1 MFKLKFA
8 VGLIAAMAL
17 SAALYAQNQ
26 TDTLILKFQ
35 DAEKRFLVNNFSLIA
50 QRYNVDASKALIQQA
65 RLWDNPALS
74 TDQNLYSRGLGFFN
88 HSNGNGQLFAQI
100 SQVFLTAGKR
110 GKQIKVAQDD
120 ASIQQAQFND
130 LLRNLRYNMQ
140 VDFAQ
145 LHNLIEQNRIFQ
157 YEITSSNNLVKA
169 ISTQYSVGNSSL
181 RDVVRLQAVAFGL
194 ENDLV
199 ENVRQINELEN
210 DLKTLLV
217 VKETTFIVPDISTP
231 TTNPVPLNINALIDT
246 ARANRGDYQASKF
259 ALAQAGHNL
268 SYQKALAV
276 PDVSIGVDYDRASNY
291 VPNYYGLAISL
302 PLPFFNRN
310 QGNIKSAKFNIQNQ
324 ENVLK
329 NSDLQVR
336 NDVVTAVEQYNLSLQ
351 LFSKNNLEF
360 YNTYDKLFGNVVQ
373 AYRSR
378 QMGLVEFVDFFESYK
393 DTKLKVIQQE
403 YNLQKAIADL
413 NFNVGST
420 VINP

>member
-1 MFKLKFA
+1 MLKLKYA
-8 VGLIAAMAL
+8 VSLIAAMAM

-26 TDTLILKFQ
+26 TDTLTLKFQ
-35 DAEKRFLVNNFSLIA
+35 DAEKRFLENNFSLIA
-50 QRYNVDASKALIQQA
+50 QRYNVDASKALVQQA

-100 SQVFLTAGKR
+100 SQIFLTAGKR

-130 LLRNLRYNMQ
+130 LLRNLRYNML

-145 LHNLIEQNRIFQ
+145 LNNLIEQNRIFQ
-157 YEITSSNNLVKA
+157 YEISSSNNLVKA

-181 RDVVRLQAVAFGL
+181 RDVVRLQALAFGL

-199 ENVRQINELEN
+199 ENNRQINELEN

-217 VKETTFIVPDISTP
+217 VKETTFIKPDIATQA
-231 TTNPVPLNINALIDT
+231 TNPVPLNTNALIDS
-246 ARANRGDYQASKF
+246 AKANRGDYQASRF
-259 ALAQAGHNL
+259 AFAQAGHNL
-268 SYQKALAV
+268 AYQKALAV
-276 PDVSIGVDYDRASNY
+276 PDISVGVDYDRASNY

-324 ENVLK
+324 EFVLK

-351 LFSKNNLEF
+351 LLSKNNVEF
-360 YNTYDKLFGNVVQ
+360 YNTYDKLFENIVK
-373 AYRSR
+373 AYRAR
-378 QMGLVEFVDFFESYK
+378 QLGLVEFIDFFESYK
-393 DTKLKVIQQE
+393 DTKIKVLQQQ

-413 NFNVGST
+413 NFNVGTT

>member
-1 MFKLKFA
+1 MFKLKYA
-8 VGLIAAMAL
+8 VSLVAAMAI

-26 TDTLILKFQ
+26 TDTLTLKFQ
-35 DAEKRFLVNNFSLIA
+35 DAEKRFLENNFSLIA
-50 QRYNVDASKALIQQA
+50 QKYNVDASKALVQQA
-65 RLWDNPALS
+65 RLWDNPTLS
-74 TDQNLYSRGLGFFN
+74 TDQNLYSRGQGFFN
-88 HSNGNGQLFAQI
+88 HSSGNGQIFAQI
-100 SQVFLTAGKR
+100 SQIFLTAGKR
-110 GKQIKVAQDD
+110 GKQVQVAKDD

-130 LLRNLRYNMQ
+130 LLRNLRYNML

-145 LHNLIEQNRIFQ
+145 LHNLLEQNRIFQ
-157 YEITSSNNLVKA
+157 YEIASSNNLVKA

-181 RDVVRLQAVAFGL
+181 RDVLRLQAVAFGL

-199 ENVRQINELEN
+199 ENNRQINELEN

-217 VKETTFIVPDISTP
+217 VKETTFIKPDLTTQTTP
-231 TTNPVPLNINALIDT
+231 VSLNIAALIDT
-246 ARANRGDYQASKF
+246 AKANRGDYQSIKIAF
-259 ALAQAGHNL
+259 AQAGHNL
-268 SYQKALAV
+268 AYQKALAV
-276 PDVSIGVDYDRASNY
+276 PDISIGVDYDRASNY
-291 VPNYYGLAISL
+291 VPNYYGLAISV

-336 NDVVTAVEQYNLSLQ
+336 NDVVTAVEQYHLSLQ
-351 LFSKNNLEF
+351 LFSKNNVEF
-360 YNTYDKLFGNVVQ
+360 YNSYDKLFGSMVQ

-378 QMGLVEFVDFFESYK
+378 QLSLVEFVDFFESYK

>member
-1 MFKLKFA
+1 MFKLKHA
-8 VGLIAAMAL
+8 ISLVAAMAF
-17 SAALYAQNQ
+17 STALYAQNQ
-26 TDTLILKFQ
+26 TDTLTLKFQ
-35 DAEKRFLVNNFSLIA
+35 EAEKRFLENNFSLIA
-50 QRYNVDASKALIQQA
+50 QRYNVDASKALVQQA
-65 RLWDNPALS
+65 KLWDNPALS
-74 TDQNLYSRGLGFFN
+74 TDQNLYSRGVGFFN
-88 HSNGNGQLFAQI
+88 HANGNGQVFAQI

-110 GKQIKVAQDD
+110 GKQVKVAQDD

-140 VDFAQ
+140 LDFAQ
-145 LHNLIEQNRIFQ
+145 LNNLIEQNRIFQ

-169 ISTQYSVGNSSL
+169 ISTQYGVGNSSL

-217 VKETTFIVPDISTP
+217 VKETTFIKPNLNTPST
-231 TTNPVPLNINALIDT
+231 NAVALNINALIDT
-246 ARANRGDYQASKF
+246 ARTNRGDYQASKIAF
-259 ALAQAGHNL
+259 AQAGHNL

-276 PDVSIGVDYDRASNY
+276 PDLTIGVDYDRASNY

-336 NDVVTAVEQYNLSLQ
+336 NDVVTSVEQYNLSLQ
-351 LFSKNNLEF
+351 LFSKNNLDF

-378 QMGLVEFVDFFESYK
+378 QLSLVEFVDFFESYK

>member
-1 MFKLKFA
+1 MFKLKHA
-8 VGLIAAMAL
+8 VSLVAAMAL
-17 SAALYAQNQ
+17 STALYAQNQ
-26 TDTLILKFQ
+26 TDTLTLKFQ
-35 DAEKRFLVNNFSLIA
+35 DAEKRFLENNFSLIA
-50 QRYNVDASKALIQQA
+50 QRYNVDASKALVQQA

-74 TDQNLYSRGLGFFN
+74 TDQNLYSKGQGFFN
-88 HSNGNGQLFAQI
+88 HSSGNGQVFAQI

-110 GKQIKVAQDD
+110 GKQVKVAQDD

-140 VDFAQ
+140 LDFAQ

-157 YEITSSNNLVKA
+157 YEITASNNLVKA
-169 ISTQYSVGNSSL
+169 ISTQYGVGNSSL

-217 VKETTFIVPDISTP
+217 VKETTFIKPDMNTP
-231 TTNPVPLNINALIDT
+231 ATNPVSLNINALIDT
-246 ARANRGDYQASKF
+246 AKANRGDYQASKF
-259 ALAQAGHNL
+259 AFAQAGHNL
-268 SYQKALAV
+268 SYQKALAI
-276 PDVSIGVDYDRASNY
+276 PDLTIGVDYDRASNY

-378 QMGLVEFVDFFESYK
+378 QLGLVEFVDFFESYK

>member
-1 MFKLKFA
+1 MFKLKYA
-8 VGLIAAMAL
+8 VSLVAAMAL

-26 TDTLILKFQ
+26 TDTLTLKFQ

-74 TDQNLYSRGLGFFN
+74 TDQNLYSRDLGFFN

-157 YEITSSNNLVKA
+157 YEIASSNNLVKA

-231 TTNPVPLNINALIDT
+231 TTNPVSLNINALIDT
-246 ARANRGDYQASKF
+246 ARANRGDNQASKF

-291 VPNYYGLAISL
+291 VPNFYGLAISL

-351 LFSKNNLEF
+351 LFSKNNLAF

>member
-1 MFKLKFA
+1 MFKLKYA
-8 VGLIAAMAL
+8 VSLVAAMAL

-26 TDTLILKFQ
+26 TDTLTLKFQ

-74 TDQNLYSRGLGFFN
+74 TDQNLYSRDLGFFN

-157 YEITSSNNLVKA
+157 YEIASSNNLVKA

-231 TTNPVPLNINALIDT
+231 TTNPVSLNINALIDT

-276 PDVSIGVDYDRASNY
+276 PDISVGVDYDRASNY

>member
-1 MFKLKFA
+1 MFKLKYA
-8 VGLIAAMAL
+8 VSLLAAMAI

-26 TDTLILKFQ
+26 TDTLTLKFQ
-35 DAEKRFLVNNFSLIA
+35 DAEKRFLENNFSLIA
-50 QRYNVDASKALIQQA
+50 QKYNVDASRALIQQA
-65 RLWDNPALS
+65 RLWDNPSLS
-74 TDQNLYSRGLGFFN
+74 TDQNLYSRGIGFFN
-88 HSNGNGQLFAQI
+88 HSNGNGQIFAQI

-157 YEITSSNNLVKA
+157 YEIASSNNLVKA

-217 VKETTFIVPDISTP
+217 VKETTFIKPDISTP
-231 TTNPVPLNINALIDT
+231 TTNPIALNINALIDT
-246 ARANRGDYQASKF
+246 ARANRGDYQASRI

-268 SYQKALAV
+268 AYQKALAV

-351 LFSKNNLEF
+351 LFSKNNIEF
-360 YNTYDKLFGNVVQ
+360 YNTYDKLFANVVQ

-378 QMGLVEFVDFFESYK
+378 QMGLVEFIDFFESYK

-413 NFNVGST
+413 NFNVGYT

>member
-8 VGLIAAMAL
+8 VSLVAAMAL

-26 TDTLILKFQ
+26 TDTLTLKFQ

-157 YEITSSNNLVKA
+157 YEIASSNNLVKA

-231 TTNPVPLNINALIDT
+231 TTTPVSLNINALIDT
-246 ARANRGDYQASKF
+246 AKANRGDYQASKF

-351 LFSKNNLEF
+351 LFSKNNLAF

>member
-8 VGLIAAMAL
+8 VSLVAAMAL

-26 TDTLILKFQ
+26 TDTLTLKFQ

-74 TDQNLYSRGLGFFN
+74 TDQNLYSRDLGFFN

-157 YEITSSNNLVKA
+157 YEIASSNNLVKA

-231 TTNPVPLNINALIDT
+231 TTNPVSLNINALIDS
-246 ARANRGDYQASKF
+246 ARANRGDYQASRF

>member
-8 VGLIAAMAL
+8 VSLIAAMAL

-26 TDTLILKFQ
+26 TDTLTLKFQ

-157 YEITSSNNLVKA
+157 YEIASSNNLVKA

-217 VKETTFIVPDISTP
+217 VKETTFIVPDIGTP

-246 ARANRGDYQASKF
+246 ARANRGDYQASKY